1 MYVNMGIISIMF
13 LLSEMSIHTHKSHCW
28 EMYQMH

>member
-1 MYVNMGIISIMF
+1 MF